1 MAPGEVSDS
10 HSGAAQ
16 DTDLMGCDCG
26 NTQRHIP
33 GDMSVHPHSFQFIP
47 KSITPTINA
56 AVFELQTA
64 LSNCS

>member
-1 MAPGEVSDS
+1 MVPGEVSGS

-33 GDMSVHPHSFQFIP
+33 EDIYI
-47 KSITPTINA
+47 KRKIIR
-56 AVFELQTA
+56 TA
-64 LSNCS
+64 FGRYTVPAFY